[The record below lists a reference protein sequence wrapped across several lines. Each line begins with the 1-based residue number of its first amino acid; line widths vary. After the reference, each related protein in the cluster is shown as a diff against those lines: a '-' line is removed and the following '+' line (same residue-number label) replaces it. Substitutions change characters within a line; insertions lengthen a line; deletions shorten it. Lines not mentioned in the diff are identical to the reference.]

1 MIRVVEFGLRTVSE
15 ANSRFASKGGMFKR
29 AERIAEQRATTR
41 AVLNTTF
48 GAPPPLSLTEGGWTA
63 PNPIV
68 ITLTRI
74 APGIG
79 LDEDENLPMAFKA
92 VKDEI
97 AAWFGLNDRTRA
109 LKWSYA
115 QERADAGV
123 YKTRIEI
130 TDASPGADIRV
141 VLASEVQRD
150 PTRPL
155 VQRKKRKAAQLQI
168 QGTNGARPCFAAL
181 PWEQPPCAACDGE
194 GWLASPSPSQGV
206 PPCPKCIAGRLLRK
220 LVPIPRFVGLASPPL
235 AIEWRVPRSELRRY
249 TSGVVQLHRVE
260 FTTPKLGTCWLYR
273 EHTAQERAR

>member
-1 MIRVVEFGLRTVSE
+1 MNRSVEFGLRTVSE
-15 ANSRFASKGGMFKR
+15 ANSREHWRKSAAR
-29 AERIAEQRATTR
+29 HAEQRALVR

-48 GAPPPLSLTEGGWTA
+48 GAPPPLSIVENGWTA

-79 LDEDENLPMAFKA
+79 LDPDENLPCALKY

-97 AAWFGLNDRTRA
+97 AAWFGVNDRTKA

-130 TDASPGADIRV
+130 TDASPGEDVRV

-181 PWEQPPCAACDGE
+181 PWEQPACERCKGTGEVACGFPIGALMACSACAKGT
-194 GWLASPSPSQGV
+194 P
-206 PPCPKCIAGRLLRK
+206 IRK

-235 AIEWRVPRSELRRY
+235 AIEWRVPRAELRRY
-249 TSGVVQLHRVE
+249 SSGVVQLHRVE
-260 FTTPKLGTCWLYR
+260 ITTPKLGTCWLYR
-273 EHTAQERAR
+273 ERTAQERAR